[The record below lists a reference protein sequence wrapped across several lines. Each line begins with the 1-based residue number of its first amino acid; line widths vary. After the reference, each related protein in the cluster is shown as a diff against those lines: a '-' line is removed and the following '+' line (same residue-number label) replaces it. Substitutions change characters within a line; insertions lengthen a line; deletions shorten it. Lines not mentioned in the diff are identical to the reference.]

1 MLAARICFRGGERVA
16 RRELFRRAICAAGL
30 PEDVVLGLPRMVL
43 CGGRQLL
50 IENHQ
55 GIVEYGPERL
65 RVKTAAGVVTIEGD
79 GLALAALGETDLMVT
94 GGIRRVEM

>member
-1 MLAARICFRGGERVA
+1 M
-16 RRELFRRAICAAGL
+16 
-30 PEDVVLGLPRMVL
+30 
-43 CGGRQLL
+43 
-50 IENHQ
+50 ENHQ

-65 RVKTAAGVVTIEGD
+65 RIKTAAGVVTIEGD